1 VAQCC
6 GRSTWPLGRKVR
18 AYPTS
23 QVYGHWESWAGLL
36 LCCPFAGIGGGIGG
50 YVLSRINRYVVRRH
64 DSASIQSP
72 GGTPVKARP
81 NPSIEQ
87 ASSGRLRLST
97 AAALVER

>member
-1 VAQCC
+1 VSDEVARVW
-6 GRSTWPLGRKVR
+6 RSATAYVGSAYLGHSAV
-18 AYPTS
+18 P
-23 QVYGHWESWAGLL
+23 
-36 LCCPFAGIGGGIGG
+36 AGIGGGIGG

-81 NPSIEQ
+81 NPS
-87 ASSGRLRLST
+87 SSGRLRLST